1 MNKLLRNHLFLFI
14 GFILSSCAT
23 KQVVVYCEPQ
33 NANIYINEHLVG
45 QGIVYYQIPRNQ
57 KYIMVSCGEGDIIY
71 TSRKFYINKR
81 KSEINIY
88 LEEYKKYSSSPNTI
102 STH

>member
-1 MNKLLRNHLFLFI
+1 MNKLLRNYLLLFI
-14 GFILSSCAT
+14 GFLLSSCAT
-23 KQVVVYCEPQ
+23 KQVIVYCEPQ
-33 NANIYINEHLVG
+33 NANIYINEQLVG
-45 QGIVYYQIPRNQ
+45 QGIVYYKMPRNQ
-57 KYIMVSCGEGDIIY
+57 KYIMVSCGECGIIY
-71 TSRKFYINKR
+71 TSRRFYINQR

>member
-1 MNKLLRNHLFLFI
+1 MNKLLRNYLLLFI
-14 GFILSSCAT
+14 GFLLSSCAT
-23 KQVVVYCEPQ
+23 KQVIVYCEPQ
-33 NANIYINEHLVG
+33 NANIYINEQLVG
-45 QGIVYYQIPRNQ
+45 QGIVYYKMPR
-57 KYIMVSCGEGDIIY
+57 
-71 TSRKFYINKR
+71 RFYINQR